1 MPSNWP
7 IALAFGLGIIGLFA
21 TVIVVGLRMRR
32 QQTTQ
37 NLQNLNADAVWNEFT
52 TLSQP
57 QDGSWERGDLL
68 YGIWEDFSATSVGM
82 IVRDN
87 KDSAIARVA
96 YDMRGADISMGE
108 NRYRVRVG
116 TTFQGSAELVQ
127 DRGSDDEAATLCSF
141 KQRGWFSQRGAEYRC
156 PETGVLTISMPWGS
170 PFKAFT
176 STINQDGKAVGKMGT
191 IGRPY
196 LNKGRMLIL
205 PGRLPLPMRLFV
217 LAWGTGGR

>member
-1 MPSNWP
+1 MPSHWP
-7 IALAFGLGIIGLFA
+7 FALAFGVGIIGLFA

-32 QQTTQ
+32 RETTQ
-37 NLQNLNADAVWNEFT
+37 NLQNLNADAIWNEFE
-52 TLSQP
+52 TLSRP
-57 QDGSWERGDLL
+57 QDGSWERRDLL

-82 IVRDN
+82 IVRDA

-96 YDMRGADISMGE
+96 YDMRGADISVGE

-127 DRGSDDEAATLCSF
+127 GRGSGDEVATICSF
-141 KQRGWFSQRGAEYRC
+141 QRRGWFNQRGVEYRC

-176 STINQDGKAVGKMGT
+176 STITRDGKAAGKMGM

-196 LNKGRMLIL
+196 FNKGRMLIV
-205 PGRLPLPMRLFV
+205 PAEWPLPIRLFV
-217 LAWGTGGR
+217 ITWGTGGR